1 LFFVEGY
8 FGRRQMTIYIELI
21 PTEET
26 AIKRRNERGAL
37 WIERTKACPQCPKT
51 LGAIALSNLIRA
63 VESIEQGEK
72 LVEELNALTLKARKR
87 EIGYRKYIRAR
98 KKLNEQ
104 WELGYGPS
112 LSYTSEGMG
121 EDCKVCDGSRRIKI
135 EVWSDKANF
144 IPSPESFVDY
154 FIEPKLLPIEEPYR
168 KRKVLQK
175 CPKCGMFGSA
185 WIDKRGYQYFQHVV
199 EGKKMV
205 CYIGK
210 VPLLATE

>member
-1 LFFVEGY
+1 
-8 FGRRQMTIYIELI
+8 MTIYIELI

-37 WIERTKACPQCPKT
+37 WIERTKACPLCPKT

-63 VESIEQGEK
+63 VENIEQGEK

-112 LSYTSEGMG
+112 LSYTSEDSG
-121 EDCKVCDGSRRIKI
+121 EDCEACGGHRRIKTK
-135 EVWSDKANF
+135 VWSDKADF
-144 IPSPESFVDY
+144 IPCPTSPSGCVRN
-154 FIEPKLLPIEEPYR
+154 PKLLPIEEPYR

-185 WIDKRGYQYFQHVV
+185 WLDKRGYQYFQHVV
-199 EGKKMV
+199 KGKKMV